1 MNDPQIEFMSVVKE
15 LLALKDADFA
25 SKSDSETMELG
36 IQDLNLDS
44 LEKMELIMK
53 VEDTFKVMLDEG
65 EVLKCEKIQHL
76 YGLVRGAMRS

>member
-1 MNDPQIEFMSVVKE
+1 MNDQRVEFITIVKE

-25 SKSDSETMELG
+25 SRSDRETMELE
-36 IQDLNLDS
+36 IQGLNLDS

-53 VEDTFKVMLDEG
+53 VEDTFKIMLDEG
-65 EVLKCEKIQHL
+65 DVLKCESIEHL

>member
-1 MNDPQIEFMSVVKE
+1 
-15 LLALKDADFA
+15 
-25 SKSDSETMELG
+25 MELV

-76 YGLVRGAMRS
+76 YSLVRGAMLS

>member
-1 MNDPQIEFMSVVKE
+1 MNDPQTEFISIVRE
-15 LLALKDADFA
+15 LLSSKEADFA
-25 SKSDSETMELG
+25 SKSDRETLELG

-53 VEDTFKVMLDEG
+53 VEDTFKIMLDEG

-76 YGLVRGAMRS
+76 YGLVRNAAQL